1 MDIDDVG
8 IGLSELWKLF
18 VSTCRDLECNKGW
31 QAIHGHPQWLDCFCL
46 TPWQFFDYD
55 VIDILLFK
63 IVCAS
68 FQFVIQR
75 SPLDFSSQFQQT
87 KVSKQHFSAQV
98 ATAAPQSNSFTPSP
112 AAKTGAASGVP
123 PKSMAIL
130 MGEHFSLNHWNLG
143 VLHFHRKNTLF
154 VWIAA
159 YLINKSGFCCADSR
173 FCRVLS
179 VLVLVLPYIS
189 SILGEILMG
198 FFDVQSITCSCCG
211 DWV

>member
-123 PKSMAIL
+123 PNLWPFWWENIL
-130 MGEHFSLNHWNLG
+130 VWTIGIWECFI
-143 VLHFHRKNTLF
+143 FIEKTRCLF
-154 VWIAA
+154 
-159 YLINKSGFCCADSR
+159 G
-173 FCRVLS
+173 
-179 VLVLVLPYIS
+179 
-189 SILGEILMG
+189 
-198 FFDVQSITCSCCG
+198 
-211 DWV
+211 